1 MRCDR
6 PIAPL
11 SNYTF
16 GFWSQVKK
24 VSPLTFSP
32 LPNRG
37 ASEFFEGLNFLIRP
51 PHKKALPE
59 AGLNLARVGS
69 RDGMTRHASSNALLE
84 RESSSQSTNED
95 VIIILILIRIFHPN
109 HARSNRNVVR
119 ELKLVEPFDVIRII
133 VAESPQTAGSF
144 QFIQVR
150 LTTYHEP

>member
-37 ASEFFEGLNFLIRP
+37 AIEFFEGLNFLIRP

-69 RDGMTRHASSNALLE
+69 REGMTRHASSNALLE
-84 RESSSQSTNED
+84 RESSSQSANND
-95 VIIILILIRIFHPN
+95 VVVTVILIGIGHPN

-119 ELKLVEPFDVIRII
+119 
-133 VAESPQTAGSF
+133 
-144 QFIQVR
+144 
-150 LTTYHEP
+150 